1 MGGWQT
7 PPLDNALALP
17 LPLEVFLWPFWLQS
31 ASTAFGFFPMD
42 FLIHFLKVAGSIVPL
57 ALAEVV
63 DVRLGGH
70 HWRGQVRGSKSL
82 LFSDCKREPYSV
94 KSHEFWKDNKRLA
107 VSLSYGSFAER
118 LPRNL
123 PSDCVSSACGTDYPQ
138 TSPSTVNIVP
148 MFTVLRSM
156 W

>member
-1 MGGWQT
+1 MVT
-7 PPLDNALALP
+7 T
-17 LPLEVFLWPFWLQS
+17 E
-31 ASTAFGFFPMD
+31 
-42 FLIHFLKVAGSIVPL
+42 
-57 ALAEVV
+57 E
-63 DVRLGGH
+63 
-70 HWRGQVRGSKSL
+70 
-82 LFSDCKREPYSV
+82 V
-94 KSHEFWKDNKRLA
+94 KSGEVSHFYFPIVNVNLTASSHMNSEKDNKRLA

>member
-1 MGGWQT
+1 MDVGSG
-7 PPLDNALALP
+7 
-17 LPLEVFLWPFWLQS
+17 EVNHLVFTRF
-31 ASTAFGFFPMD
+31 
-42 FLIHFLKVAGSIVPL
+42 V
-57 ALAEVV
+57 
-63 DVRLGGH
+63 
-70 HWRGQVRGSKSL
+70 
-82 LFSDCKREPYSV
+82 KRDLTVSCPENS
-94 KSHEFWKDNKRLA
+94 ERDNKRLA

-138 TSPSTVNIVP
+138 TSPSTVNIVL